1 MSNSGACFVCNTLQE
16 AEVEFCQCCKAR
28 IGIQK
33 WLDILSLKD
42 RSIYFNRLIEAKER
56 WAKFGR
62 YDQSPKN
69 SNPSAISASSN
80 NSVAIGGEFL

>member
-1 MSNSGACFVCNTLQE
+1 MSSTNVCFVCDTLQE
-16 AEVEFCQCCKAR
+16 DEVEVCQCCKAR

-33 WLDILSLKD
+33 WLDNLSVRD

-56 WAKFGR
+56 WAKLGR

-69 SNPSAISASSN
+69 SNSPAISASSN